1 MIGLDEYTSC
11 LYALSKCMNKD
22 EDTTILHDVSRIK
35 VHRLYDN
42 DVNVTR
48 QEYPLHDD
56 HLDLSFEKR
65 DQDLSFS
72 FKVDPRHC
80 SVVPVVVFELNK

>member
-1 MIGLDEYTSC
+1 MSVCAVEVYQTKMKTL
-11 LYALSKCMNKD
+11 LF
-22 EDTTILHDVSRIK
+22 HDVSHVLQ

-56 HLDLSFEKR
+56 HLDLSFSRETR
-65 DQDLSFS
+65 SRSLPPFRS
-72 FKVDPRHC
+72 KVDPRHC